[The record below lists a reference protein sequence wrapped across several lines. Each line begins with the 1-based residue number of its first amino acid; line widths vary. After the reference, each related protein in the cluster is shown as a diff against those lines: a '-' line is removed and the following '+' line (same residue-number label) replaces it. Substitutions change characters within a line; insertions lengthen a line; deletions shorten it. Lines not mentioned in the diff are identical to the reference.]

1 MKSVIYFLILLL
13 SLASC
18 ENEDGIK
25 KNLEEYSWSFFER
38 NKIDRTK
45 YKKHYFKTVN
55 NKSGYTQYTIL
66 YYQKISKNDSITI
79 YFTRDSEAS
88 YFIEGNDNFYKYIKK
103 PEH

>member
-1 MKSVIYFLILLL
+1 MKNVICFLILLL

-25 KNLEEYSWSFFER
+25 KNLEEYSLSFFER
-38 NKIDRTK
+38 NKIDITK
-45 YKKHYFKTVN
+45 YNKHYFKTI
-55 NKSGYTQYTIL
+55 NKKSNYTQYTIL
-66 YYQKISKNDSITI
+66 YYQQINKNDSITI

-103 PEH
+103 PKH